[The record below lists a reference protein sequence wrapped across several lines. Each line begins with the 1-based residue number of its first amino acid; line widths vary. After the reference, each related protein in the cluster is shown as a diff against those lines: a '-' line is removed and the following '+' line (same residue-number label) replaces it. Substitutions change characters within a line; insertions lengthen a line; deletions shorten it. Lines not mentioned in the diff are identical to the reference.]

1 MTLRAWNVWC
11 DPAGTMQAWIGNAGM
26 IVREGSA
33 GEVVLCCSDGFGEAS
48 VDDLVV
54 TLVFQERR

>member
-1 MTLRAWNVWC
+1 
-11 DPAGTMQAWIGNAGM
+11 MQAWIGNAGM